1 MNEKGDK
8 LDMKN
13 FMKQWDE
20 TPYPEMIR
28 KLPEIDIPIKGIRG
42 WLLQSKDKQ
51 VVFFDIEPVG
61 EMPSHSH
68 CAQWGLMVEG
78 EMRLNIGGK
87 SRVYSKGDW
96 YFIPEGVVH
105 SATFLTRVNVID
117 VFDDPGRYKIKTV

>member
-42 WLLQSKDKQ
+42 WLLQSNDKQ